1 MKDQTGKD
9 QELYRAD
16 WGIKQWI
23 PFLLD
28 LLLDGDTVTTE
39 MVMHYLLGSTGLY
52 HRCDPLLPRM
62 VLLDDVNAMKDL
74 QEFAKTVTHS
84 LTCCNTPSPH
94 NAPSHLL

>member
-1 MKDQTGKD
+1 MLYSHSHPHSHPFPLIDTANNITVLSLGAGSFPRHTNVFSAGKGQFLKDQTGKD

-39 MVMHYLLGSTGLY
+39 MVMHYLLGN
-52 HRCDPLLPRM
+52 P
-62 VLLDDVNAMKDL
+62 
-74 QEFAKTVTHS
+74 
-84 LTCCNTPSPH
+84 
-94 NAPSHLL
+94 